1 MPEAHRFSAGK
12 THCAG
17 SVDVIKGPWESDDSD
32 PRTHDGSRLT
42 DQSSITVLANR
53 DSAISAS

>member
-12 THCAG
+12 TDRAG
-17 SVDVIKGPWESDDSD
+17 SVDVIKGARKCDDSD